1 MGDDLPELLARAARP
16 PALPFDPGA
25 AWRRGVRRRRGLAGL
40 RAAGVAAVVALIAWQ
55 PAGRSEQRMA
65 FSPASVPTAAVTPVP
80 AAAPPPVTEPAPPP
94 PTPAPPPT
102 DPAWFEPLDP
112 VPVPAATA
120 AVSVTDGTVTVTA
133 GALGLDAQAFTAA
146 LVQAGVAI
154 ETRTHAA
161 SPAAAGEVLGV
172 EAGAAVVDP
181 AHTSFRIVVAQLTGP
196 VVVHEGGD
204 PPPGEQA
211 VRSALWPGEVLGSVH
226 CAGPLTT
233 ESLADLAER
242 AGVRVEWRQVRD
254 DGSQVDVDRPP
265 EGMVEAVDVSVSDWV
280 VALVA
285 PPGTAPDLSTIPC
298 DAEEAA
304 RLGAPR
310 VG

>member
-16 PALPFDPGA
+16 PALPFAPGA
-25 AWRRGVRRRRGLAGL
+25 AWRRGVFRRRVLVGL
-40 RAAGVAAVVALIAWQ
+40 RAAGVAAVVALVAWQ
-55 PAGRSEQRMA
+55 PAARSEQRMA
-65 FSPASVPTAAVTPVP
+65 SSSPSPASVPTTAVTPAP
-80 AAAPPPVTEPAPPP
+80 AAPPPPS
-94 PTPAPPPT
+94 PAPPPT

-112 VPVPAATA
+112 GPVPAATA
-120 AVSVTDGTVTVTA
+120 AVSVTDGAVTVTA

-172 EAGAAVVDP
+172 ETGAAVIDP

-196 VVVHEGGD
+196 VVVHEGDD
-204 PPPGEQA
+204 PRPGEQA
-211 VRSALWPGEVLGSVH
+211 VRSALWPGEVLGSAH

-233 ESLADLAER
+233 ESLAALAER

-254 DGSQVDVDRPP
+254 DGSQVDVGQRP
-265 EGMVEAVDVSVSDWV
+265 EGLVEAVDVSVSDWV
-280 VALVA
+280 VAVVG
-285 PPGTAPDLSTIPC
+285 PPGTVPDLPGTIPC
-298 DAEEAA
+298 DAEEAD
-304 RLGAPR
+304 RWR
-310 VG
+310 